1 MILSCSTAAG
11 VLGVLLSLLWRV
23 EPVAERVGLSPWN
36 ALAPLAMAAFPAN
49 HGTGFFV
56 NDRGA
61 FVSAHHV
68 AGGCARLVIETDEGV
83 LVGRPVAGSESLDVA
98 VVQVDAT
105 PAQYAML
112 PDITPDTGPDT
123 GPGAAPAPSRPLFNE
138 PVAVATT
145 DRCGGLASRTGQ
157 LAWATAF
164 AAPSPGSVIVRAG
177 RPIVSGNSG
186 SPIVDVNGVLV
197 GMLVARATRTP
208 TTGIGVAAGSIAQ
221 VLREADV
228 PFATAP
234 RTVPLA
240 TPLRPPPTAYTFP
253 VNCLRP

>member
-1 MILSCSTAAG
+1 
-11 VLGVLLSLLWRV
+11 
-23 EPVAERVGLSPWN
+23 VAERVGLSPWN

-68 AGGCARLVIETDEGV
+68 AGGCSRIVIETPEGV
-83 LVGRPVAGSESLDVA
+83 LVGRRVAGSEALDVA
-98 VVQVDAT
+98 VVQFDAT
-105 PAQYAML
+105 PAAHAVL
-112 PDITPDTGPDT
+112 PAGAPDP
-123 GPGAAPAPSRPLFNE
+123 APALFNE

-145 DRCGGLASRTGQ
+145 HRCGGLASRAGH
-157 LAWATAF
+157 LAWATAL
-164 AAPSPGSVIVRAG
+164 AAPAPGTVVIRGAA
-177 RPIVSGNSG
+177 PIVSGNSG
-186 SPIVDVNGVLV
+186 SPIADVNGILV
-197 GMLVARATRTP
+197 GMLVARAREADT
-208 TTGIGVAAGSIAQ
+208 IGVAVPASSIAQ

-228 PFATAP
+228 PFATAR

-240 TPLRPPPTAYTFP
+240 TLLRPPPVDYTFP